1 MFGLVGRSISAI
13 TQVIRGLGTVFKHTF
28 REPITLSFPDDM
40 PELPAT
46 FRGRLALAVN
56 PGTGEHLCI
65 SCLQCERVCPDK
77 CIQITSHKSP
87 ETNKPELINF
97 KIDHGLCM
105 FCGLCTEVCPT
116 NCIINTNDFEMS
128 DYTRESLVYDIRK
141 LTLTQDESAHYY
153 SKKELPP
160 PKPKPPKPA
169 AKPAAAAA
177 KPGEEKPAVKPAV
190 KPAAK
195 AEGAEAKPAD
205 QPQAKP
211 DAPEKKP
218 EAADAK
224 PADTKPAE
232 AKTEEVKTEAAPAVS
247 VNEAPQT
254 PPPAEKPNA
263 AVDAPEKVAEA
274 NSVGENQPE
283 TGGAKAETG
292 AIPDSQGAPQGASPV
307 VHVEGLPDEKPSS
320 ESAAADTKDAT
331 QAKTLIDV
339 PKPAASEGE
348 APRGEGAAPSS
359 DSEKLSEGLSHL
371 MSFSGSGEKSEAA
384 ESTSKTSE
392 SAEEKSEPAPE
403 SPKPAEGDS
412 ANDAPQSTKK
422 EEGEQ

>member
-1 MFGLVGRSISAI
+1 MFGLVGRSISSI
-13 TQVIRGLGTVFKHTF
+13 VEVIRGLSTVFKHTF
-28 REPITLSFPDDM
+28 REPITLGFPEEM

-56 PGTGEHLCI
+56 PQNGEHLCI

-87 ETNKPELINF
+87 ETNKPELIEF

-177 KPGEEKPAVKPAV
+177 KPGEEKPGVKPEV

-195 AEGAEAKPAD
+195 PEGAEAKPAD
-205 QPQAKP
+205 KPAAKP
-211 DAPEKKP
+211 ESAE
-218 EAADAK
+218 AK
-224 PADTKPAE
+224 PAAEAKSETAEAKPAAE
-232 AKTEEVKTEAAPAVS
+232 AKTET
-247 VNEAPQT
+247 
-254 PPPAEKPNA
+254 
-263 AVDAPEKVAEA
+263 AEA
-274 NSVGENQPE
+274 KPAAEAVG
-283 TGGAKAETG
+283 AETKEQ
-292 AIPDSQGAPQGASPV
+292 D
-307 VHVEGLPDEKPSS
+307 K
-320 ESAAADTKDAT
+320 ESTS
-331 QAKTLIDV
+331 AKTLIDV
-339 PKPAASEGE
+339 EKPSVSADAAAAATEAGEVQKEKLAVPSEQKTTE
-348 APRGEGAAPSS
+348 VSDELKPSS
-359 DSEKLSEGLSHL
+359 NE
-371 MSFSGSGEKSEAA
+371 
-384 ESTSKTSE
+384 TE
-392 SAEEKSEPAPE
+392 SAEP
-403 SPKPAEGDS
+403 G
-412 ANDAPQSTKK
+412 KK
-422 EEGEQ
+422 EGEQ